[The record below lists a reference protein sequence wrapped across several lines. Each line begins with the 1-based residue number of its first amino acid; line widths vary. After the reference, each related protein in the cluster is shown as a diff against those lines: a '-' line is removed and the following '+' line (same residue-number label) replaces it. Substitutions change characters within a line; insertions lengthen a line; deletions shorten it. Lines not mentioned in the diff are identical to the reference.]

1 MNGFL
6 TGDSNRTGGAG
17 TTIDIGKGKEPGAS
31 GAINLDR
38 NDKDRSY
45 NVEGKSNINRGL
57 RFSDIS
63 SRCKN
68 IKGNS
73 NKDNPGFRSLRDSRN
88 PGNSSNLGTSNARR
102 NRNTRSLKEDLKEG
116 MQDREGRR
124 TRSVKTLPSTISVG
138 SQMGTAAIY

>member
-6 TGDSNRTGGAG
+6 TGDSNRTGDAG

-45 NVEGKSNINRGL
+45 NVEGKSTINRGL

-73 NKDNPGFRSLRDSRN
+73 NRDSPGFRSLRDSRN
-88 PGNSSNLGTSNARR
+88 PGNSGNLNNSIRNLGTSNARR
-102 NRNTRSLKEDLKEG
+102 NRNTRSIKEDLKEG
-116 MQDREGRR
+116 RQDREGRR

-138 SQMGTAAIY
+138 S